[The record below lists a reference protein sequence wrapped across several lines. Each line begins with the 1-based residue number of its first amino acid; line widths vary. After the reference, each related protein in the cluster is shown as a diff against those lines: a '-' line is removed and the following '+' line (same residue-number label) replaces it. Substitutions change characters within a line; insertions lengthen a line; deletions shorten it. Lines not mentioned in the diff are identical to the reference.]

1 MQILTHVLKLYS
13 VILQFLGIFDL
24 ARVICNSLRAFILP
38 GLTKFQENKII
49 PRFKFDDL
57 NLELAEA
64 IKILKAT
71 AQRFG
76 KSEIAA
82 F

>member
-13 VILQFLGIFDL
+13 VILQFRGVFDL
-24 ARVICNSLRAFILP
+24 ARVIFNSLKAFILP
-38 GLTKFQENKII
+38 GLTKFPENKII

-76 KSEIAA
+76 ISEIAA

>member
-13 VILQFLGIFDL
+13 VILQFLSIFDL
-24 ARVICNSLRAFILP
+24 ARVICNSLRAFILL

-49 PRFKFDDL
+49 PPVKCDDL
-57 NLELAEA
+57 NIELTEV
-64 IKILKAT
+64 IKIFKAT

-76 KSEIAA
+76 KSEISA